1 MYWITNDTKEI
12 VIDDIALRFS
22 GKSHD
27 ELYDKEVKYR
37 KNLVT
42 GEPKAGEPKAGEKYS
57 VQQLKDMGMIGLYHK

>member
-42 GEPKAGEPKAGEKYS
+42 GEPKAGEKYS